1 MKIQSPWVSFSKE
14 MRLLFGNDPD
24 IKVEYLED
32 DNEVRLYVENPI
44 KADALTKLLP
54 DEKIFGNV
62 SMKITVVP
70 ANADEQ
76 STASLIRTAFNGNPV
91 VGEVKTMTTLTGNDV
106 TFVMFE
112 PEVAQYSNDN
122 ISHPYGITSTLYQE
136 IAKELFD
143 GKELG
148 GVFFTTDILPR
159 VIGCR
164 ED

>member
-24 IKVEYLED
+24 IKVVYLED

-54 DEKIFGNV
+54 EEKIFGNV

-70 ANADEQ
+70 ENADEQ
-76 STASLIRTAFNGNPV
+76 STASLIRAAFNGNPV
-91 VGEVKTMTTLTGNDV
+91 VEEVKTKTDFTGTDV
-106 TFVMFE
+106 TFVMFK
-112 PEVAQYSNDN
+112 PEVAQYNNDN

-136 IAKELFD
+136 ITKELFA

-148 GVFFTTDILPR
+148 GVFFTTD
-159 VIGCR
+159 
-164 ED
+164 